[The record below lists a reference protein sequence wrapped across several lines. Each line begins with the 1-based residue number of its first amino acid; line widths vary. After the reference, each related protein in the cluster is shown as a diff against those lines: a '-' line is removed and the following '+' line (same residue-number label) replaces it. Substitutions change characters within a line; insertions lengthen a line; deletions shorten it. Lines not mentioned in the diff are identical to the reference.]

1 LAGSVEGIVTSL
13 GLMYTTLANGA
24 DTIMVPNAVV
34 LSVAVVPLR
43 EPAAVSLRARLR
55 PGSTPAEIEEQL
67 RTAISTPIRGAPSVT
82 LEEVDGD
89 EVVVRIAATPSN
101 PEAGPRLATEV
112 LHAIRPH
119 VVGSGNADRSAPGNG
134 DRPGSAQAASGEA
147 ATIG

>member
-1 LAGSVEGIVTSL
+1 
-13 GLMYTTLANGA
+13 
-24 DTIMVPNAVV
+24 MVPNAVV

-67 RTAISTPIRGAPSVT
+67 RTAISTPLRGAPSVT

-101 PEAGPRLATEV
+101 PDAGPRLATEV

-119 VVGSGNADRSAPGNG
+119 VVGSGSGDGSTPGGG
-134 DRPGSAQAASGEA
+134 DPPRPAQSPSDTT